1 MKTSLREQFFKNLRH
16 PKQAAVFRFLK
27 VGNNILYCFFLT
39 MIACIL
45 FSPPIFK
52 QTIDTYFLFSFIF
65 IPLMLILYYILL
77 CCVAFFFV
85 SILSGIALPIK
96 TLLKRK
102 LNYLQLWSIS
112 INAITWP
119 TLLFAIINLLVK
131 LPSYLIWV
139 YVLACLGMVTYA
151 ILAVPMP
158 KKKVIPSSATAKN

>member
-1 MKTSLREQFFKNLRH
+1 
-16 PKQAAVFRFLK
+16 
-27 VGNNILYCFFLT
+27 
-39 MIACIL
+39 
-45 FSPPIFK
+45 
-52 QTIDTYFLFSFIF
+52 
-65 IPLMLILYYILL
+65 MLILYYILL